1 MPNNDYILRSDALR
15 CKCTFEQSNGV
26 EIEPIDAVPFS
37 YLQNIPAADV
47 EPVRHGYNV
56 KWDYPTLFECSLCG
70 WECFDT
76 VPGDTDTYQYCP
88 HCGAKMDAEP
98 PKEESEHMEPP
109 EYHEYCFGCG
119 FPPSVIPPKEEQ
131 K

>member
-1 MPNNDYILRSDALR
+1 MPNNDYVLRSDALAYVR
-15 CKCTFEQSNGV
+15 HAYPKGLNLLMAYINV
-26 EIEPIDAVPFS
+26 
-37 YLQNIPAADV
+37 IPAADV

-88 HCGAKMDAEP
+88 SCGAKMDAAP
-98 PKEESEHMEPP
+98 LKE
-109 EYHEYCFGCG
+109 
-119 FPPSVIPPKEEQ
+119 KRDD
-131 K
+131 